1 MIKRRFV
8 ENITDLN
15 TLCQAVRALLR
26 HEEYSKCEE
35 LVANAMSKSPHAPE
49 PHNLYGV
56 ILEKQGLHPEAMK
69 HFRAAWALEPSYFP
83 ARYNMDIAGSID
95 SKKDYAIDL
104 SDCDKKA
111 LKFVS

>member
-35 LVANAMSKSPHAPE
+35 LVANAMSKYPPCSGA
-49 PHNLYGV
+49 
-56 ILEKQGLHPEAMK
+56 
-69 HFRAAWALEPSYFP
+69 S
-83 ARYNMDIAGSID
+83 
-95 SKKDYAIDL
+95 
-104 SDCDKKA
+104 
-111 LKFVS
+111 